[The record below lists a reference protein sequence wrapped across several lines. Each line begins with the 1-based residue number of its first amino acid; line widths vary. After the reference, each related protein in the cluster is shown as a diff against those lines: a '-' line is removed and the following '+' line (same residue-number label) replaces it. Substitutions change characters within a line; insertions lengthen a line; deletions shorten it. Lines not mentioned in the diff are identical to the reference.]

1 MRLWWDE
8 LDLTALE
15 KHCMHSDLSMLDF
28 ARSQVESDEQCL
40 KHLAGKDERL
50 PLLIQ
55 ICGIGFITA
64 ITILAAI
71 GEIQRFPTPGQ
82 LVGYAGLGARVH
94 DSGMSRT
101 TGRIT
106 KTGRRDLRRAMVD
119 AANHA
124 IPFHP
129 HWRAVFERQS
139 MHIGRQKTIVAIAR
153 KLLVAVW
160 HVLSHQEA
168 DRFADHQQVA
178 TALFAYAHRIRV
190 QNLPDEQ
197 SALQFTRNQLDRLK
211 IGQEVRQIPWGSR
224 KFKLPESKLTV
235 S

>member
-1 MRLWWDE
+1 MVHFSSIAKCRLHALLQRKGIEAPQGVEPFSPEMRLWWDE

-28 ARSQVESDEQCL
+28 ARSRSGIDEQCL

-71 GEIQRFPTPGQ
+71 GEIPGFPTPGQ

-106 KTGRRDLRRAMVD
+106 KTGRRDLPCAMVD

-139 MHIGRQKTIVAIAR
+139 MHIGRQKTIVANCPQA
-153 KLLVAVW
+153 A
-160 HVLSHQEA
+160 
-168 DRFADHQQVA
+168 
-178 TALFAYAHRIRV
+178 
-190 QNLPDEQ
+190 
-197 SALQFTRNQLDRLK
+197 
-211 IGQEVRQIPWGSR
+211 GSR
-224 KFKLPESKLTV
+224 LAYDEATRPIVLPITSR
-235 S
+235 